1 MRSRI
6 QSIHRY
12 PGILAL
18 ALLLALPV
26 SVQAQKKADQ
36 AAGGWLGVSIQDVT
50 EDLSEALPRGV
61 REGALVNNVVED
73 SPAEKAGLV
82 EGDVIVK
89 VNQTRIRNS
98 GDLTGAIRDAG
109 AGEKVLIE
117 YYREGR
123 RMRVDVELAARSQR
137 VDVIVPERERKHT
150 GSHFIWNEREDD
162 EENDSDHEDL
172 YFFDEHKGP
181 YALALSMLDRGP
193 RLGVHL
199 MDLNDQL
206 ASYFKVSGDRGPL
219 VTEVIDDSPASAAG
233 LQAGDIILRVGDER
247 VEDADQ
253 VRKTLRQYDEGGDV
267 PVEIVRSGRRQ
278 TVSVRLEKVE
288 KPPMERLFMPR
299 VRSLSAPD
307 YDGWDREELDKAM
320 EELRLE
326 LKELKR
332 ELSEL
337 RTKIR

>member
-123 RMRVDVELAARSQR
+123 RMRVDV
-137 VDVIVPERERKHT
+137 
-150 GSHFIWNEREDD
+150 
-162 EENDSDHEDL
+162 
-172 YFFDEHKGP
+172 
-181 YALALSMLDRGP
+181 
-193 RLGVHL
+193 
-199 MDLNDQL
+199 
-206 ASYFKVSGDRGPL
+206 
-219 VTEVIDDSPASAAG
+219 
-233 LQAGDIILRVGDER
+233 
-247 VEDADQ
+247 
-253 VRKTLRQYDEGGDV
+253 
-267 PVEIVRSGRRQ
+267 
-278 TVSVRLEKVE
+278 
-288 KPPMERLFMPR
+288 
-299 VRSLSAPD
+299 
-307 YDGWDREELDKAM
+307 
-320 EELRLE
+320 
-326 LKELKR
+326 
-332 ELSEL
+332 
-337 RTKIR
+337 